1 MGADYHIY
9 IHGDSNGGSRS
20 TSGGHTK
27 PFSVKK
33 DESFGSM
40 IQPAK
45 QVMSSVA
52 NGSIVNTGVSALA
65 KVAPWVAVVVAAV
78 KIADKVVS
86 TGFAHQ
92 EEYTGDYTNNVMWNN
107 FKATINMIVNP
118 VGLAR
123 KLIHNEFQ
131 FKKRELAR
139 EQEKVLLGNSAL
151 QDIGV

>member
-9 IHGDSNGGSRS
+9 LHSDSNGGSRS
-20 TSGGHTK
+20 TGGGHTK

-45 QVMSSVA
+45 QLMSNVA
-52 NGSIVNTGVSALA
+52 NGNVVNTGVSALA
-65 KVAPWVAVVVAAV
+65 KIAPWVAVVVAAV
-78 KIADKVVS
+78 KIADKVVT

-92 EEYTGDYTNNVMWNN
+92 EEYTGNYTNNVVYNN
-107 FKATINMIVNP
+107 FKTQLSNAMNP
-118 VGLAR
+118 IGWAR
-123 KLIHNEFQ
+123 KLVHNEFQ
-131 FKKRELAR
+131 FHKRELAR
-139 EQEKVLLGNSAL
+139 EQEKVLLGNSTL

>member
-1 MGADYHIY
+1 MAQDYHIY
-9 IHGDSNGGSRS
+9 LHSDSNGGSRS

-27 PFSVKK
+27 PFSVQK

-45 QVMSSVA
+45 QVMSNVA
-52 NGSIVNTGVSALA
+52 NGNVVNTGVSALA

-92 EEYTGDYTNNVMWNN
+92 EEYTGDYTNNVALNN
-107 FKATINMIVNP
+107 FKTQISNAMNP
-118 VGLAR
+118 IGWAR
-123 KLIHNEFQ
+123 KLTTNYF
-131 FKKRELAR
+131 
-139 EQEKVLLGNSAL
+139 
-151 QDIGV
+151 